1 MNLDHT
7 NHYDEFSIDDLS
19 RLMADGELDSLDLVE
34 YYQRRIEAIDGG
46 DAKDSGA
53 LSADCPNLNSVL
65 RMNEAA
71 REIAESL
78 DAERKRG
85 VLRGPLHGIPILLK
99 GNIDT
104 GDSMPTTAG
113 SLALKGRLAAEDAPL
128 VARLRAAGAV
138 ILGKTNLSEWAN
150 FRSTR
155 SSSGWS
161 AEGGQTKNPYAL
173 DRNPSGSSSGSAVAV
188 SANLCAAAVGTETDG
203 SIISPS
209 SVNGIVGIKPTVG
222 AVSAQGIIP
231 ISASQD
237 TAGPMARTVRDA
249 AILLAAMADPGA
261 LADPRKLGDL
271 KKSLGLADAR
281 DAGGRHLQGLLGLR
295 GLHSLRDRR
304 IGVAKNFAGFNPDV
318 DKLFENA
325 IRALRELG
333 AELVDIELKPEKG
346 FEEAE
351 FEVLLYEFKAGI
363 ADYLSARS
371 PRGLV
376 AGAARIDANS
386 GLKSNAKGA
395 AIRDLDDLIAFNR
408 DHADE
413 AMPWFGQE
421 IFEQAAAKG
430 GLTDEAYLKARA
442 LCLTASRER
451 GIDAALAANR
461 LDAIIAPS
469 GGPAWKTDHIL
480 GDHYSGGSCASLPA
494 VAGYPHLSLPAGFV
508 HGLPVGLSIF
518 GAAYSEATLVEIA
531 LAFEAATNIRKPP
544 LFRAALD

>member
-1 MNLDHT
+1 MSDNYSDI
-7 NHYDEFSIDDLS
+7 YDEFSIEALS
-19 RLMADGELDSLDLVE
+19 RLMAEGELSSATLVD
-34 YYQRRIEAIDGG
+34 YYIDRIGRIDGTRQATPDFAPG
-46 DAKDSGA
+46 QASRHG
-53 LSADCPNLNSVL
+53 PRLNSVL
-65 RMNEAA
+65 HLNKAA
-71 REIAESL
+71 REIADGL
-78 DAERKRG
+78 DVERARG
-85 VLRGPLHGIPILLK
+85 AVRGPLHGIPVLLK

-104 GDSMPTTAG
+104 GDAMPTTAG
-113 SLALKGRLAAEDAPL
+113 SLALKGRLAAEDASL

-150 FRSTR
+150 FRSTH

-161 AEGGQTKNPYAL
+161 SEGGQTKNPYAL

-222 AVSAQGIIP
+222 AVSARGIIP

-249 AILLAAMADPGA
+249 AILLAAMADPWI
-261 LADPRKLGDL
+261 LADPEKLGDL
-271 KKSLGLADAR
+271 EKALWPAGVQSP
-281 DAGGRHLQGLLGLR
+281 GGRGLR
-295 GLHSLRDRR
+295 GLRSLHGLRGLSGRR
-304 IGVAKNFAGFNPDV
+304 LGIARNFAGFNPDV

-325 IRALRELG
+325 IRALKELG
-333 AELVDIELKPEKG
+333 AELVEIEFKPEKG
-346 FEEAE
+346 LEEAE
-351 FEVLLYEFKAGI
+351 FEVMLYEFKAGI
-363 ADYLSARS
+363 ADYLK
-371 PRGLV
+371 
-376 AGAARIDANS
+376 AGSGREPAAIGAGNS
-386 GLKSNAKGA
+386 

-408 DHADE
+408 AHTSDV
-413 AMPWFGQE
+413 MPWFGQE
-421 IFEQAAAKG
+421 LFEQSAAKG
-430 GLTDEAYLKARA
+430 ALTGKAYYKARA
-442 LCLTASRER
+442 LCLAASRER
-451 GIDAALAANR
+451 GIDAAIAASR

-480 GDHYSGGSCASLPA
+480 GDHYSGGSCTSLPA

-518 GAAYSEATLVEIA
+518 GAAYSEATLIEVA